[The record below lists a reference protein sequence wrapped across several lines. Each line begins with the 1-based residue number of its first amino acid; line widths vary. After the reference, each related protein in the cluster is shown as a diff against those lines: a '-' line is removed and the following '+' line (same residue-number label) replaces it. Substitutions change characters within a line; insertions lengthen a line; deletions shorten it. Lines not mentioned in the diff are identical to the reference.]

1 MRHPGM
7 TASGVVLGEAA
18 VCLPL
23 KHKAVS
29 RCEWNLLRHLPPQ
42 PEAEEGKERGA
53 VSLKPS
59 AAEATGIIRHHLTEF
74 SHFGNRIS
82 YPPSGASLVA
92 HW

>member
-1 MRHPGM
+1 M
-7 TASGVVLGEAA
+7 S
-18 VCLPL
+18 PL

-29 RCEWNLLRHLPPQ
+29 RCEWNLLRHLRPQ

-74 SHFGNRIS
+74 
-82 YPPSGASLVA
+82 
-92 HW
+92 